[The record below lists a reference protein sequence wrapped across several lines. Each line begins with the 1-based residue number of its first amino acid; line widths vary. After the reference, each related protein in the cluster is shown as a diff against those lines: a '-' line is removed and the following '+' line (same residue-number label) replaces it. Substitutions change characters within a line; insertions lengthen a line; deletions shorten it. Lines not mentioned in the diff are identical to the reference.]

1 MNAIIMPS
9 CTQRHTLA
17 HANMHTYTYTYTYA
31 YTYTY
36 ICIPNVRTRRAQDL
50 VHPFES
56 QNSHERR
63 RISGKTSSP
72 SPKRFL

>member
-36 ICIPNVRTRRAQDL
+36 ICICVYIYIQTDAYRM
-50 VHPFES
+50 
-56 QNSHERR
+56 
-63 RISGKTSSP
+63 SGLAELKT
-72 SPKRFL
+72 